1 MRKTLIAMLGLAALV
16 VWALPAF
23 AGAGDPPYAREMI
36 PLDARAGAVGALAK
50 TGNNPGATLSGTIV
64 KSASATT
71 TFFLYP
77 GACQERALG
86 TWAPKS
92 AQQADSL
99 DTYAT
104 GSTGSYDIDDQSLKE
119 SIWNK
124 VTTATPAAQRPAI
137 LTGTASL
144 WCGKFDANF
153 LTPGGVGYPNQTLQ
167 LLYVDTGAHGANY
180 TMTLRMNQSSEW
192 NYDFVYLIGGGGG
205 LQDPIVNS
213 RPKIDELIAN
223 GVSGPSTVLVT
234 WTGTILSTTP
244 GAGTINTV
252 PGAVLIEGAGGGNP
266 NVASLPVSI
275 TIPQANRALYVLF
288 TADCLYSTE
297 DGNWPFG
304 HGIIWDELVCS
315 DNGNIFTDGTAPS
328 GTDPSVPPGAGTPLS
343 NSYGNTGYV
352 AARITPG
359 QGELWQIV
367 DGNFAG
373 TSDNCQLQKNDVA
386 DHMFFGVDPS
396 TRKTIPGQFN
406 SIVTCTLPVP
416 VGTASIIVQW
426 GEYLD
431 LSRGSGYVQYA
442 EYRFYKDATWSNW
455 ANTRGANLVVA
466 TGAKLWATDADELA
480 QATQADSVQV
490 RFNLEC
496 IASPAFALNGVCQQV
511 DYGVMYDDLYL
522 QVLTGVPAP
531 IFTVFGGN
539 QPQATF
545 VDGTMT
551 GTNCTIVPCW
561 PGIRGSQVVGGP
573 GNSNTDLH
581 DNVNCPLG
589 DSMVV
594 HLLTGLRKEGMGIN
608 WKQGYDK
615 SAGEGLTI
623 AHTNASYNAA
633 FDQPRIIYRLFDPT
647 TKTWSPFDSSVLDAN
662 GVLVNPGVDTT
673 VNEAGFRWNWP
684 PRDKAG
690 LNLPGG
696 FSINGVAAYNNLAF
710 LPKGTRMQSYYKAVD
725 IAGGVS
731 YQFTPDAAGRE
742 VEDLPTLPGGSVV
755 APDIIAFD
763 ILPRAYA
770 PGTAGSLLAGRTNTP
785 ILNLDQTY
793 GGWSFAQD
801 PMTQALRGLGVRA
814 DRYRLQGAL
823 GEGHNFGGHEL
834 VQPPD
839 NQRQERLSNHFPN
852 INEYAIRES
861 LSGWYRIMIQTS
873 HLSTTTRDDE
883 SDARLLEEWWASST
897 PGSNGGDRCLF
908 ISGDD
913 YFNVL
918 MNAPAGDP
926 SPRRRSLGQNAMG
939 VNSALGAW
947 NGTAAVLFPTVDDR
961 FSAPGAVG
969 QQGVPLAALG
979 YNYPV
984 DGGCPGPNRFDALT
998 KIGSSDAQNAA
1009 LYPLFAG
1016 VNDVAAV
1023 AMHTEKD
1030 AVTDN
1035 DRAKALAYGFSI
1047 QYVRKAG
1054 IATGAANYVHSGVQ
1068 ERMQIMYKFLASCR
1082 GARSGAPADTAKCWP
1097 CPTDANLTGNWAA
1110 LAGFQTGQYGPLY
1123 PIQDNAAAT
1132 GIEVSDASGA
1142 PRVNKLDGNFPNP
1155 FNPQTTIRYS
1165 SATAGKVTIR
1175 IFNVGGQ
1182 LVRTLNSKADAGAN
1196 EVRWNGRRDDG
1207 QSLASGVY
1215 FYKVKFADGT
1225 ESGSRMALVK

>member
-23 AGAGDPPYAREMI
+23 AGVGDPPYAREII
-36 PLDARAGAVGALAK
+36 PLEARAGAVGALAK
-50 TGNNPGATLSGTIV
+50 TGNNPGATLSGTVV

-71 TFFLYP
+71 SYFLYP
-77 GACQERALG
+77 GACQERAAG

-92 AQQADSL
+92 ALQADSL

-104 GSTGSYDIDDQSLKE
+104 GSTGGYSITDQSLKE

-137 LTGTASL
+137 LAGTASL
-144 WCGKFDANF
+144 WCGKYDPNWVN
-153 LTPGGVGYPNQTLQ
+153 TVGYPNQTLQ
-167 LLYVDTGAHGANY
+167 LLYIDTGTHGANY
-180 TMTLRMNQSSEW
+180 TMTLKMNQSSEW
-192 NYDFVYLIGGGGG
+192 NYDFVYLIGGGSD

-213 RPKIDELIAN
+213 RPKIDELIST
-223 GVSGPSTVLVT
+223 GVSGPSSVLAT
-234 WTGTILSTTP
+234 WTGTINSTTP
-244 GAGTINTV
+244 GATSINTV
-252 PGAVLIEGAGGGNP
+252 PGSVFIDGAGGGNP
-266 NVASLPVSI
+266 NVAVLPVSI
-275 TIPQANRALYVLF
+275 AIAAQHRALYVLF
-288 TADCLYSTE
+288 TADCLYSGE
-297 DGNWPFG
+297 DGLWPFG
-304 HGIIWDELVCS
+304 HGVIWDDLVIGATTIFS
-315 DNGNIFTDGTAPS
+315 DGVAPS
-328 GTDPSVPPGAGTPLS
+328 GTDPSVPAGAGTPLS
-343 NSYGNTGYV
+343 SSYGTTGYI

-406 SIVTCTLPVP
+406 SIVSCTLPVP
-416 VGTASIIVQW
+416 AGTASIIVQW

-431 LSRGSGYVQYA
+431 LSRGSGYVQYS
-442 EYRFYKDATWSNW
+442 EYRSFKDGSWSNW
-455 ANTRGANLVVA
+455 VNTRGQDIVVA
-466 TGAKLWATDADELA
+466 TGPKIWTFDNDELA

-496 IASPAFALNGVCQQV
+496 IASPVFAFGGVCQQV
-511 DYGVMYDDLYL
+511 DYGVMYDDLL
-522 QVLTGVPAP
+522 MQVLTGVPAP

-539 QPQATF
+539 QPQTTF

-551 GTNCTIVPCW
+551 GSNCTITPCW
-561 PGIRGSQVVGGP
+561 PGIRGSQVVGGV
-573 GNSNTDLH
+573 GNSNTDIH
-581 DNVNCPLG
+581 DNVNAPLG
-589 DSMVV
+589 DSLTVV
-594 HLLTGLRKEGMGIN
+594 LTTGLRKDGMGIN

-615 SAGEGLTI
+615 SVNEGLTI
-623 AHTNASYNAA
+623 AHTNNSYNAA
-633 FDQPRIIYRLFDPT
+633 FDQPRLIYRLFDPA
-647 TKTWSPFDSSVLDAN
+647 TKTWSAFDSTVLDAN
-662 GVLVNPGVDTT
+662 YVTVNPGVDTT
-673 VNEAGFRWNWP
+673 LLKSEFRWVWP

-696 FSINGVAAYNNLAF
+696 FTINGTGAYNNLAF
-710 LPKGTRMQSYYKAVD
+710 LPHGTRLQYYFKAVD
-725 IAGGVS
+725 IAGGSS
-731 YQFTPDAAGRE
+731 YQFQHDAAGRE
-742 VEDLPTLPGGSVV
+742 VEDLPTLPGGSIV
-755 APDIIAFD
+755 APDICEFD
-763 ILPRAYA
+763 VLPGAYA
-770 PGTAGSLLAGRTNTP
+770 AGHAGTLLAGKTNTP
-785 ILNLDQTY
+785 VLNLDQAF
-793 GGWSFAQD
+793 GGWSFQQD
-801 PMTQALRGLGVRA
+801 PMVQALRGLGVRS
-814 DRYRLQGAL
+814 DRYRLNGAL
-823 GEGHNFGGHEL
+823 GEGHNFGGREL
-834 VQPPD
+834 TQAPD

-852 INEYAIRES
+852 INEYSVRES
-861 LSGWYRIMIQTS
+861 LATWYRIMIQSS
-873 HLSTTTRDDE
+873 HLQSSTRDDE
-883 SDARLLEEWWASST
+883 SDARLLEEWWTTST
-897 PGSNGGDRCLF
+897 GTNGGDRCVF
-908 ISGDD
+908 INGDD

-926 SPRRRSLGQNAMG
+926 SPRRRSLGQNVMG
-939 VNSALGAW
+939 VNSAAGAW
-947 NGTAAVLFPTVDDR
+947 NGTASVLYPTVDDR
-961 FSAPGAVG
+961 FAAPGAVG

-998 KIGSSDAQNAA
+998 KIGSSDAQGAA

-1030 AVTDN
+1030 GVTDN
-1035 DRAKALAYGFSI
+1035 DRNKALAYGFSI

-1082 GARSGAPADTAKCWP
+1082 GARSGAAADTAKCWP
-1097 CPTDANLTGNWAA
+1097 CPTDANMSGNWAA

-1123 PIQDNAAAT
+1123 AIQDNQAAT
-1132 GIEVSDASGA
+1132 GVEVSDASGA

-1182 LVRTLNSKADAGAN
+1182 LVRTLNSKANEGAN

-1207 QSLASGVY
+1207 TSLASGVY

>member
-23 AGAGDPPYAREMI
+23 AGVGDPPLAREFI

-50 TGNNPGATLSGTIV
+50 AGSNPGATLSGTVV

-77 GACQERALG
+77 GACQDRAGG
-86 TWAPKS
+86 TWAPRT
-92 AQQADSL
+92 AIQADSL

-104 GSTGSYDIDDQSLKE
+104 GTTGGYTLNDLSLKV

-124 VTTATPAAQRPAI
+124 VTTATPASQRPAI
-137 LTGTASL
+137 LAGSASL
-144 WCGKFDANF
+144 WCGKYDPNF
-153 LTPGGVGYPNQTLQ
+153 LGGGGVGYPNVTQQ
-167 LLYVDTGAHGANY
+167 LLYIDTGTHSANY
-180 TMTLRMNQSSEW
+180 TMTFKQNQSSEW

-205 LQDPIVNS
+205 LQDPILNS
-213 RPKIDELIAN
+213 RPKLDELLLN
-223 GVSGPSTVLVT
+223 GTSGPSSILAT
-234 WTGTILSTTP
+234 WTGTINSTTP
-244 GAGTINTV
+244 GATSINTV
-252 PGAVLIEGAGGGNP
+252 PGPVFVDGSGTGNP
-266 NVASLPVSI
+266 NVAFVPVSVAI
-275 TIPQANRALYVLF
+275 QSQHRALYVYF

-304 HGIIWDELVCS
+304 HGVIWDDLVCS
-315 DNGNIFTDGTAPS
+315 DNGTIFSDGTAPS
-328 GTDPSVPPGAGTPLS
+328 GTDPAIPPGSGTPLS
-343 NSYGNTGYV
+343 SSYGTTGYV
-352 AARITPG
+352 AARVTPG

-367 DGNFAG
+367 DGTFAG
-373 TSDNCQLQKNDVA
+373 TADNCQLQKNDAA

-396 TRKTIPGQFN
+396 TRKTIPGQYN
-406 SIVTCTLPVP
+406 SIVTCSLPVP
-416 VGTASIIVQW
+416 VGTASIIVNW

-431 LSRGSGYVQYA
+431 LTSGSGYVQFA
-442 EYRFYKDATWSNW
+442 EYRFYKDGTWSNW
-455 ANTRGANLVVA
+455 ANSRGANLVVA
-466 TGAKLWATDADELA
+466 TGAKLWAVDGDELA
-480 QATQADSVQV
+480 QATQADSVQI

-496 IASPAFALNGVCQQV
+496 IASPAFALGGVCQQV

-531 IFTVFGGN
+531 IFTLFGGN
-539 QPQATF
+539 LPQTTF

-573 GNSNTDLH
+573 GNSNTDIH
-581 DNVNCPLG
+581 DNVNCALG

-594 HLLTGLRKEGMGIN
+594 HLLTGLRKDGMGIN
-608 WKQGYDK
+608 WRLGYDK
-615 SAGEGLTI
+615 SLAEGLTI
-623 AHTNASYNAA
+623 QHTNASFNAA
-633 FDQPRIIYRLFDPT
+633 FDQPRIIYRLFDPA
-647 TKTWSPFDSSVLDAN
+647 TKAWSPFDSSVLDAN
-662 GVLVNPGVDTT
+662 GVLIDPGVDTV
-673 VNEAGFRWNWP
+673 VNESGFRFVWP

-696 FSINGVAAYNNLAF
+696 FTINGQGAYNNLAF
-710 LPKGTRMQSYYKAVD
+710 LPHGTRMQYYFKAVD

-731 YQFTPDAAGRE
+731 YQFRPDNPGLE
-742 VEDLPTLPGGSVV
+742 VDDLPTLPGGSIV
-755 APDIIAFD
+755 ANDICVFD
-763 ILPRAYA
+763 VLPRAYA

-785 ILNLDQTY
+785 ILNLDQAY
-793 GGWSFAQD
+793 GGWSFALD
-801 PMTQALRGLGVRA
+801 PVTQALRGLGVRA

-852 INEYAIRES
+852 INEYAVRES
-861 LSGWYRIMIQTS
+861 LSAWYRIMIQSS
-873 HLSTTTRDDE
+873 HLTTSSRDDE

-897 PGSNGGDRCLF
+897 GTNGGDRCVF

-913 YFNVL
+913 YFNQL
-918 MNAPAGDP
+918 MNQPAGDP
-926 SPRRRSLGQNAMG
+926 SPRRRSLGSNVMG
-939 VNSALGAW
+939 VNSVNGAW
-947 NGTAAVLFPTVDDR
+947 NGTASVLYPTVDDR
-961 FSAPGAVG
+961 FAAPGAVG

-998 KIGSSDAQNAA
+998 KVGSSDAQAAA

-1035 DRAKALAYGFSI
+1035 DRNKALAYGFSI

-1082 GARSGAPADTAKCWP
+1082 GARSGAAADTAKCWP
-1097 CPTDANLTGNWAA
+1097 CPTDANMSGNWAA

-1123 PIQDNAAAT
+1123 AIQDNQAAT
-1132 GIEVSDASGA
+1132 GVEVSDASGA

-1182 LVRTLNSKADAGAN
+1182 LVRTLNSKANEGAN

-1207 QSLASGVY
+1207 TSLASGVY
-1215 FYKVKFADGT
+1215 FYKVKFADGS